1 MSKLSQPAV
10 RRAAYFVV
18 AAVLAVLVAA
28 GLITEA
34 QYDSWAGIVEQIG
47 RASCRERV

>member
-1 MSKLSQPAV
+1 MGKLLQPAV

-28 GLITEA
+28 GLVSEE
-34 QYDSWAGIVEQIG
+34 QYTSWTDRKSV
-47 RASCRERV
+47 V